1 MSIRGNLLAWQWS
14 DYAAKHQ
21 ARANLLIHIVAVPL
35 FAAGLV
41 CLVLGIVRADWL
53 PAVAGFAGLLVGL
66 AAQGVGH
73 GKEPEQP
80 SPFLGPTDF
89 ITRFLAEQF
98 ITFPRFVIS
107 GGWSANLRGRG
118 SSSQA

>member
-1 MSIRGNLLAWQWS
+1 MSIRENLLAWQWS

-53 PAVAGFAGLLVGL
+53 PAVPGLVGILVGL

-73 GKEPEQP
+73 GKEPQRP
-80 SPFLGPTDF
+80 VPFQGPADF

-98 ITFPRFVIS
+98 VTFPRFVIS
-107 GGWSANLRGRG
+107 GGWSANLWKRDPPG
-118 SSSQA
+118 QA